1 MFGSSSVVV
10 VVVSATTCFG
20 LWYLSLVLFPSE
32 LTDQLSQEPHSE
44 MKIVMDYFLCTY
56 LLTVYRSYCCFGY
69 FRLYTAVV
77 LFVEV
82 RGELFTVVISTNLN
96 IIYFVALSDFLS
108 SSV

>member
-44 MKIVMDYFLCTY
+44 MKIVMDYFL
-56 LLTVYRSYCCFGY
+56 F
-69 FRLYTAVV
+69 
-77 LFVEV
+77 
-82 RGELFTVVISTNLN
+82 IS
-96 IIYFVALSDFLS
+96 
-108 SSV
+108 